1 MESKPAAEPDRT
13 PDAEWT
19 VRRYMG
25 RQGRSDSRVGLGWAM
40 LWVSLLVGS
49 ALAIL
54 VQDHAS
60 ALQQQVT
67 IPLPS
72 GGPPRELVAACKMQ
86 RSTLA
91 VEVVASATEYNP
103 DRAERVA
110 DGWLIHDRYTR
121 RVVEL
126 DDSLQKRAQW
136 GRPGDGPLEYGGVPA
151 GLGKTESG
159 GTYIVDERP
168 PSVLVFDTIA
178 EEYRLQL
185 ERPFIDH
192 AVVASGRL
200 LLASNLGIQATQ
212 MSRGREVATAWSL
225 DDLGIA
231 VSADGQ
237 PPSFL
242 LRKSHTGYLYAG
254 TTTQSAIWQ
263 LDGGEGGPRKVVQRC
278 VPRAWQDVH
287 RKAPVFDDGP
297 FKGRGYSLHT
307 LEDFVVLEGGRLLA
321 LGALDVNEDRHKS
334 VELYDVGGALV
345 KSWILPLAEA
355 KAVFDPYNP
364 RRILVL
370 GTKGEE
376 PARLIEVDGESY
388 PSS

>member
-1 MESKPAAEPDRT
+1 MRYARSRTKLSTTCPEPT
-13 PDAEWT
+13 ATGWFA
-19 VRRYMG
+19 
-25 RQGRSDSRVGLGWAM
+25 SRVGLGLAM
-40 LWVSLLVGS
+40 LRILLLVGS
-49 ALAIL
+49 APAVL

-67 IPLPS
+67 ILLPS
-72 GGPPRELVAACKMQ
+72 GGPSRGLVAACKMQ

-91 VEVVASATEYNP
+91 VEVVASAAEYYP

-110 DGWLIHDRYTR
+110 DGWLVHDRYTK

-126 DDSLQKRAQW
+126 DDSLRKTAEW
-136 GRPGDGPLEYGGVPA
+136 GRPGEGPLEYGGVPV
-151 GLGKTESG
+151 GLGRTESG
-159 GTYIVDERP
+159 GTYIVDEQP

-178 EEYRLQL
+178 EEYRLHL

-192 AVVASGRL
+192 AVVAGGRL
-200 LLASNLGIQATQ
+200 LLASNLGIQAAQ
-212 MSRGREVATAWSL
+212 MSRGREAATAWSL

-242 LRKSHTGYLYAG
+242 LRKSRSGYLYAG
-254 TTTQSAIWQ
+254 TTTQSAIWL
-263 LDGGEGGPRKVVQRC
+263 LDGEGGPRKVVQRC

-287 RKAPVFDDGP
+287 RKAPVFNDGP
-297 FKGRGYSLHT
+297 FKGHGYSLYT
-307 LEDFVVLEGGRLLA
+307 LEDFVVLGGGRLLA

-334 VELYDVGGALV
+334 VELYGVGGELV
-345 KSWILPLAEA
+345 KSWILPLAEP
-355 KAVFDPYNP
+355 KAVFDPHRP
-364 RRILVL
+364 SRILVL

-376 PARLIEVDGESY
+376 HARLIEVDGEGY